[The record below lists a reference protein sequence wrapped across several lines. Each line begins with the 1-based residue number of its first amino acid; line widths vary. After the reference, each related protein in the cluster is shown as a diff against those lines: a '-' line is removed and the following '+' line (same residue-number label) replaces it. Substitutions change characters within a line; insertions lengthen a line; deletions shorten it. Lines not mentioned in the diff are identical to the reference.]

1 MERGLDDLGLG
12 EAERAAVLEADR
24 RLKAMFPVAR
34 TVIFGSVARGQAGE
48 ESDLDLLVVTTEPP
62 THRMRNAMSD
72 EIFAINLEHGTN
84 LSIVVVEAHSW
95 ERGPLAH
102 TPLHAEIARDGVLL

>member
-1 MERGLDDLGLG
+1 
-12 EAERAAVLEADR
+12 
-24 RLKAMFPVAR
+24 MFPVAR
-34 TVIFGSVARGQAGE
+34 TVVFGSAARGQADE

-95 ERGPLAH
+95 ERGPLAN
-102 TPLHAEIARDGVLL
+102 TPLYAEVARDGVMV